1 MYGRRKKP
9 RKLKI
14 QKQFEDNTFKNTRN
28 VFNLKKGNK
37 VIKYR
42 IVRDIN
48 TLFEQQE
55 EDFYKPVR
63 VVTFWNNNYIEYES
77 SGDRNKNLSVKE
89 YFNEIKP
96 YLKI

>member
-55 EDFYKPVR
+55 EDFYKPIR

>member
-1 MYGRRKKP
+1 M
-9 RKLKI
+9 
-14 QKQFEDNTFKNTRN
+14 
-28 VFNLKKGNK
+28 
-37 VIKYR
+37 
-42 IVRDIN
+42 RDIN

>member
-63 VVTFWNNNYIEYES
+63 VVTFWNNNYMEYES

>member
-9 RKLKI
+9 RKFKI